1 MQNRHMFHGQED
13 KRECKHTGK
22 YSRGEGSMM
31 EVGVGA
37 EAESVKGARKE
48 GAQGG
53 QRSGGGGEWDGHQ
66 SLGGRLAGRRRRAG
80 GECRIPLVRRA
91 NPRAIPRTSASTNRN
106 QDHTPL
112 MEAAAFRRTAKATP
126 DHSALRA

>member
-66 SLGGRLAGRRRRAG
+66 SLGGRLAGRRRNLMMITVYSSEEVEPASRS
-80 GECRIPLVRRA
+80 PLVSLIYVSKLSV
-91 NPRAIPRTSASTNRN
+91 PI
-106 QDHTPL
+106 H
-112 MEAAAFRRTAKATP
+112 
-126 DHSALRA
+126 